1 MPAEGLLPRVPDR
14 ASLQPDFEVG
24 IIGAG
29 FSGLVAAV
37 ELRRAGCNDFII
49 LERADDVGG
58 VWRENVYPGCAC
70 DVPAQLY
77 SIARRPNPDWS
88 RNFAHQSEIL
98 DYLRGISREDGIGE
112 RVRLG
117 FDVLEARFDAARGHW
132 RLIARDGRVVHV
144 RVLIAAMGPHSR
156 PKLPPLPGRDKF
168 SGTLLHSSQWDHS
181 LPLQGRKV
189 AVIGT
194 GASAIQIVPALAGVV
209 AELIVVQRSAPWVL
223 PRGERQ
229 RRAWERWLFRKLPF
243 TQRLSR
249 AAVYWLMEFIGLA
262 FVGPRPFNKLLG
274 AVVMHKLAREV
285 HDPLRRAQLVPDYRV
300 GCKRLMVSDD
310 YYPAFNR
317 SDVKLVTSPFVAL
330 TAGGFETADGVRH
343 EADHIV
349 FATGFHV
356 ADPDDFLR
364 IVGLDGRVL
373 ADEWARDGANAFQG
387 TTVSGYPNLALL
399 LGPNSGLS
407 HSSAIH
413 VVESQMAYVVGY
425 LQALRAAGGGVSLD
439 VEADV
444 QQAYNRELQA
454 RLSRMV
460 WNSGCHSWYID
471 RAGRNTAIFPGLT
484 WRFRR
489 MMRDFDPS
497 PYRQRACTAAD

>member
-1 MPAEGLLPRVPDR
+1 MPAELVQPSAPVRTPPP
-14 ASLQPDFEVG
+14 PDFEVG

-29 FSGLVAAV
+29 FSGLVSAV
-37 ELRRAGCNDFII
+37 ELRRAGCDDFVI

-58 VWRENVYPGCAC
+58 VWRDNVYPGCAC
-70 DVPAQLY
+70 DVPAPLY
-77 SIARRPNPDWS
+77 SIAHRPNPGWT
-88 RNFAHQSEIL
+88 RNFAPQPEIL
-98 DYLRGISREDGIGE
+98 DYLRGIGREPGIVD
-112 RVRLG
+112 RMRFG
-117 FDVLEARFDAARGHW
+117 FDVAEACFDTARGHW
-132 RLIARDGRVVHV
+132 RVAARDGRTLHV

-156 PKLPPLPGRDKF
+156 PKLPPLPGREKF
-168 SGTLLHSSQWDHS
+168 SGTLLHSSQWDATV
-181 LPLQGRKV
+181 PLQGRKV

-209 AELIVVQRSAPWVL
+209 AELTVVQRSAPWVL
-223 PRGERQ
+223 PRGER
-229 RRAWERWLFRKLPF
+229 RHRAWEQWLFRHLPF
-243 TQRLSR
+243 TQRLTR

-274 AVVMHKLAREV
+274 AVVLHKLAREV
-285 HDPLRRAQLVPDYRV
+285 HDPTRRAQLVPDYRV

-317 SDVKLVTSPFVAL
+317 PDVHLVTSPFVAL
-330 TAGGFETADGVRH
+330 AEGGFETADGTFH
-343 EADHIV
+343 AADHIV

-356 ADPDDFLR
+356 ADPDGFLR

-373 ADEWARDGANAFQG
+373 AEEWARDGANAFQG

-425 LQALRAAGGGVSLD
+425 LRALRAAGSGVSLD
-439 VEADV
+439 VDAST
-444 QQAYNRELQA
+444 QQAYNRALQA
-454 RLSRMV
+454 RLAGMV
-460 WNSGCHSWYID
+460 WNSGCRSWYID
-471 RAGRNTAIFPGLT
+471 RTGRNTAIFPGLT

-489 MMRDFDPS
+489 LMREFDVS
-497 PYRQRACTAAD
+497 PYRQRACAAAV